1 MNIEIQALSISV
13 DKKTLLDDIDLTIK
27 PNELS
32 LLIGPNGAGKSTLLK
47 ACSGDMPPSKGDV
60 FINQKSIASFSPL
73 ELAKTRA
80 VMTQSYQMGFNF
92 TVIEVVSMGC
102 FNYEEDISQV
112 QKLDIL
118 QDVMHFMEIEHLAER
133 SFMTLS
139 GGEQQRTQL
148 ARVLA
153 QLWLPYEQD
162 EARYLFL
169 DEPTSSLDVFHQYHV
184 LSLAKAL
191 TKRNIG
197 VLAVIHD
204 LSLAASFADQ
214 LVLLNNG
221 KMVTKGRPEN
231 VLQRSHLEKVYGI
244 KAEYYHHSVAVKPS
258 VLLDQQQ

>member
-1 MNIEIQALSISV
+1 MSIEIQSLSIYV
-13 DKKTLLDDIDLTIK
+13 AKKRLLDDIDLTIQ
-27 PNELS
+27 PNKLS
-32 LLIGPNGAGKSTLLK
+32 ILIGPNGAGKSTLLK
-47 ACSGDMPPSKGDV
+47 ACSGDILASEGGV
-60 FINQKSIASFSPL
+60 FINKKKLVSFTPL

-80 VMTQSYQMGFNF
+80 VMTQSYEIGFGF
-92 TVIEVVSMGC
+92 TVMEIVSMGC
-102 FNYEEDISQV
+102 FIYEEHVSTV
-112 QKLDIL
+112 QKKDIIV
-118 QDVMHFMEIEHLAER
+118 DVMNFMEIEHLAER
-133 SFMTLS
+133 NFMTLS

-153 QLWLPYEQD
+153 QLWFPYEQE

-184 LSLAKAL
+184 LSLAKEL

-221 KMVTKGRPEN
+221 KIVTKGKPEN
-231 VLQRSHLEKVYGI
+231 VLQRSHLENVYGI
-244 KAEYYHHSVAVKPS
+244 KAEYYHHSATVKPS
-258 VLLDQQQ
+258 IILDHNQ

>member
-13 DKKTLLDDIDLTIK
+13 GRKTLLDTIDLTIK

-32 LLIGPNGAGKSTLLK
+32 ILIGPNGAGKSTLLK
-47 ACSGDMPPSKGDV
+47 ACSGDMLPSEGDIS
-60 FINQKSIASFSPL
+60 INKKSISSFTPL
-73 ELAKTRA
+73 ELANTRA
-80 VMTQSYQMGFNF
+80 VMTQSYQMGFSF
-92 TVIEVVSMGC
+92 TVMEVVSMGC
-102 FNYEEDISQV
+102 FNYEEQISQV
-112 QKLDIL
+112 QKQDIIH
-118 QDVMHFMEIEHLAER
+118 DVMSFMDIEHLAER
-133 SFMTLS
+133 SFITLS

-153 QLWLPYEQD
+153 QLWLPYEQV

-184 LSLAKAL
+184 LSLAKEL

-221 KMVTKGRPEN
+221 KIVTKGRPES
-231 VLQRSHLEKVYGI
+231 VLQRSHLERVYGI
-244 KAEYYHHSVAVKPS
+244 KAEYYHHSQAVKPS
-258 VLLDQQQ
+258 IILDQNQ